1 MTPPLFTDRA
11 VVVTGAGSGI
21 GRAIAV
27 AFAEAGADVLGV
39 GRRRDAL
46 EETAALHPN
55 IGVYAADLRAD
66 GVPRAIV
73 EDALARWGRL
83 DVLVNNAGATAVM
96 TLAETDPEQLRN
108 VFDLNVI
115 APSLLAHAALPSL
128 RAGRGAIVNISST
141 YGHRPLPHSGHYA
154 ASKAALEQ
162 LTRTWAVEVAAD
174 GVRVNAVAP
183 GPTATDVMVAAGL
196 SRDAIDQLDQDN
208 ADRIPMGR
216 IGQPAEVAAW
226 VLRLAD
232 PADSF
237 VTGQVLTVDGGL
249 EHT

>member
-11 VVVTGAGSGI
+11 VIVTGAGSGI
-21 GRAIAV
+21 GRATAV
-27 AFAEAGADVLGV
+27 AFARAGAHVLGV

-46 EETAALHPN
+46 EETASLHPG
-55 IGVYAADLRAD
+55 IGVHAADLRAD
-66 GVPRAIV
+66 GAPRAIV
-73 EDALARWGRL
+73 EDALDRWDRL

-96 TLAETDPEQLRN
+96 TLAETDPDQVRN

-115 APSLLAHAALPSL
+115 APSLLSHAALPSL
-128 RAGRGAIVNISST
+128 RATRGSIVNISST

-162 LTRTWAVEVAAD
+162 LTRTWAVEVAPD

-196 SRDAIDQLDQDN
+196 SPDEIAQLDKAN

-216 IGQPAEVAAW
+216 IASPDEVATW

-232 PADSF
+232 PTVSF